1 MGLCTWIVFGGLAGW
16 IASII
21 AGNNARQGLI
31 GNVVVGVIGALVGG
45 FVFSFFG
52 GAAVTGFNLY
62 SFGVA
67 VVGALITLSIRKMLF
82 GKN

>member
-1 MGLCTWIVFGGLAGW
+1 MGICTWIVFGGLAGW

-82 GKN
+82 GKS

>member
-1 MGLCTWIVFGGLAGW
+1 MGICTWIVFGGLAGW

-21 AGNNARQGLI
+21 AGNNAQQGLI
-31 GNVVVGVIGALVGG
+31 GNIVVGVIGALVGG

-82 GKN
+82 GKS

>member
-1 MGLCTWIVFGGLAGW
+1 MGICTWIVFGGLAGW

-21 AGNNARQGLI
+21 AGNNAQQGLI
-31 GNVVVGVIGALVGG
+31 GNIVVGVIGALVGG